1 MSRYT
6 GIARGLNPAGAVIG
20 IGIGSG
26 ATTVAATIT
35 FTTGTVLTVTTLGA
49 MIDGTGLGVDSTI
62 SL

>member
-1 MSRYT
+1 
-6 GIARGLNPAGAVIG
+6 LNPAGAVIG

-35 FTTGTVLTVTTLGA
+35 FTTGTVQTATRGS
-49 MIDGTGLGVDSTI
+49 MIDGPRPGVDSAI

>member
-26 ATTVAATIT
+26 ATTGTATIT
-35 FTTGTVLTVTTLGA
+35 FTTGTVQTVTTLGA
-49 MIDGTGLGVDSTI
+49 MIDGTGPGVDSAI